1 MAMNSIDLL
10 LDQFD
15 AAWKHKWESILAALD
30 QTTEEEALWQPPGYD
45 VDVVNKGC
53 PRNGSVLWQITHIAA
68 SKRGYLEF
76 IKHRASRR
84 VPYSSRTPE
93 CSFAAEME
101 YLKKTQAELRDT
113 LSHLTDIDLVEEVLW
128 CEETLPLY
136 QYVNMII
143 RHDLWHAGQ
152 IRAVRSLRQRI
163 RQGMQ
168 S

>member
-1 MAMNSIDLL
+1 MALNSVDLL

-15 AAWKHKWESILAALD
+15 AAWEHKWESILAALD
-30 QTTEEEALWQPPGYD
+30 QTTEGEALWQPPGYD
-45 VDVVNKGC
+45 AEDVNKGS
-53 PRNGSVLWQITHIAA
+53 PGNGSVLWQIAHIAA

-76 IKHRASRR
+76 IKDGNSRR
-84 VPYSSRTPE
+84 VAHSSHISK

-101 YLKKTQAELRDT
+101 YLKKTHAELRDT
-113 LSHLTDIDLVEEVLW
+113 LSHLTDTDLDEEVSW

-152 IRAVRSLRQRI
+152 IRVVRRLWQKIGQS
-163 RQGMQ
+163 MQ